1 MSVRRIWAVASRI
14 AVQLLRDRRTLGIL
28 FIVPAGVLA
37 LLGYTLRESEI
48 DLKVAVVAAGR
59 EEPAQEAA
67 LFLSQALEQADVES
81 FTVPDRQ
88 AGEEAL
94 KDGHAHAYVVV
105 DDAFVQMLVSGQ
117 RPDMQIGIEGSNPQI
132 SSALLTKLSRALA
145 ATVLNIVSSAAGGP
159 TVPPE
164 GAVRISP
171 TYLYSGPQFDTL
183 DNLAP
188 ALIALF
194 AFLFVFALTDVAFIH
209 ERTWGTL
216 ERLMA
221 TPLSRAELML
231 GYMVGFGIFGFL
243 QSAAILIIAV
253 FGLRVNYTGHLAVIF
268 VLTSAIAVG
277 AVNLGIFVSAFARSE
292 LQAIQFLPVVIIPQS
307 ILSGVLFPLASL
319 PEWLQWVA
327 RAMPMTY
334 AIQALRD
341 VMIKGLTL
349 LDPVVLMNLGAI
361 LGFAAFFIVLSAS
374 TLRREM
380 A

>member
-1 MSVRRIWAVASRI
+1 MSLRRIWAVASRI

-48 DLKVAVVAAGR
+48 DLKVAVVAAGQ
-59 EEPAQEAA
+59 EEPARDAA
-67 LFLSQALEQADVES
+67 LFLRQALEQADIEG
-81 FTVPDRQ
+81 FTVPDGQ

-94 KDGHAHAYVVV
+94 RDGRAHAYLVV

-117 RPDMQIGIEGSNPQI
+117 RPEIQIGIEGSNPQ
-132 SSALLTKLSRALA
+132 SSSSLLTKLSRALA
-145 ATVLNIVSSAAGGP
+145 ATVINTVSTAAGGP
-159 TVPPE
+159 AVPPE

-171 TYLYSGPQFDTL
+171 TYLHGGAEFDTL

-188 ALIALF
+188 ALIAVF
-194 AFLFVFALTDVAFIH
+194 AFLFVFALTDLAFIH

-231 GYMVGFGIFGFL
+231 GYMVGFGLFGLL
-243 QSAAILIIAV
+243 QSAAILLIAV
-253 FGLRVNYTGHLAVIF
+253 FGLRVNYAGDLALIF

-292 LQAIQFLPVVIIPQS
+292 FQAIQFLPVVVVPQI
-307 ILSGVLFPLASL
+307 ILSGVLFPLESL

-327 RAMPMTY
+327 RAMPLTY
-334 AIQALRD
+334 AIEALRD
-341 VMIKGLTL
+341 VMIEGLTL
-349 LDPVVLMNLGAI
+349 VDPVVLMNLGAI
-361 LGFAAFFIVLSAS
+361 LGFAAFFIFLSAS
-374 TLRREM
+374 TLRRHV